1 MTLGFMIGISYF
13 NDKSYIY
20 LRCEFNKEVY
30 MIYLDNAAT
39 SFPKPSEVY
48 EEVLNCMKNYC
59 ANPGRGSHDMS
70 VKSALKIMDTREAI
84 CELFNISSP
93 FNLIFTSNATESLN
107 IAIKGALKRGDHVIS
122 TVIEHNSVLRPLHSL
137 SESGVEITLVGV
149 DKAGSVNPKDIKS
162 EIKENTKMIIINHA
176 SNVLGS
182 IQDIKSIGRLS
193 NENGIIFMVDASQSA
208 GVIPIDV
215 ENDHIDLLA
224 FPGHKGLLGPQGTGG
239 LFIRDGIKLKN
250 FKEGGTGSNS
260 HFMVQPDFIPDQF
273 ESGTLNT
280 PGIAGL
286 CEGIKFIKR
295 VGIDTIGKREEELLS
310 HLLEELKKL
319 SYVKIYGSNSTKQ
332 RSAVLSFNI
341 DGIDASTVGEQLDEG
356 GIAVRTGY
364 HCAPLIHD
372 VIGTECTGTVR
383 VSPGYFNTFREIEKL
398 VEAITMIYRVK

>member
-1 MTLGFMIGISYF
+1 
-13 NDKSYIY
+13 
-20 LRCEFNKEVY
+20 

-48 EEVLNCMKNYC
+48 DQVLNCMKNYC

-70 VKSALKIMDTREAI
+70 VKSALKIMETREEI
-84 CELFNISSP
+84 CELFNIPSP
-93 FNLIFTSNATESLN
+93 LNLIFTSNATEALN
-107 IAIKGALKRGDHVIS
+107 ISIKGALKRGDHVIS

-137 SESGVEITLVGV
+137 FEDGVEVTLVGV
-149 DKAGSVNPKDIKS
+149 DKSGYINFNDIKK
-162 EIKENTKMIIINHA
+162 EIKKNTKMIITNHT

-182 IQDIKSIGRLS
+182 IQDIKSIGRIS
-193 NENGIIFMVDASQSA
+193 KDNGIIFMVDASQSA

-224 FPGHKGLLGPQGTGG
+224 FPGHKGLFGPQGTGG
-239 LFIRDGIKLKN
+239 LFIRDGIKLRN

-260 HFMVQPDFIPDQF
+260 HFMVQPDFVPDQF

-286 CEGIKFIKR
+286 CEGVKFIKK
-295 VGIDTIGKREEELLS
+295 IGLDNIRKYEEELLWY
-310 HLLEELKKL
+310 LLEQIKKL
-319 SYVKIYGSNSTKQ
+319 SYVKIYGSDSKKQ
-332 RSAVLSFNI
+332 KSAVISLNV
-341 DGIDASTVGEQLDEG
+341 DGIDASIVGEQLNER

-372 VIGTECTGTVR
+372 VIGTEYAGTVR
-383 VSPGYFNTFREIEKL
+383 VSPGYFNTFEDIEKL
-398 VEAITMIYRVK
+398 VEAIIMIYKLK